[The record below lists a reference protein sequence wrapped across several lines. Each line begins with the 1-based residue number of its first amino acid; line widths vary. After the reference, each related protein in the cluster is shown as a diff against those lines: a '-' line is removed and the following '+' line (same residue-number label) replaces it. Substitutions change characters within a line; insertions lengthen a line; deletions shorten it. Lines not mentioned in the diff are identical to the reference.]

1 MRSTVTLKDRD
12 IEYCRLRATGQS
24 PLNAYRGAEFSLQ
37 TGSVKA
43 NIERKEKNNAIIA
56 KIAEFKRVLLQ
67 EGNTTVKSVTKVQAE
82 EVHREIAKPVHARKM
97 DEGEIEQSLTDL
109 HSKAVLVGDLGT
121 ARQCLVDLGKNKGMF
136 TPIQKIKFE
145 TVDDLNID
153 DTEALIK
160 KLMAAKEAEQQAP
173 PVEEEPEGTAA
184 VVQ

>member
-1 MRSTVTLKDRD
+1 MSTNTLKDRD

-24 PLNAYRGAEFSLQ
+24 PLNAWRGAEFSMQ
-37 TGSVKA
+37 TGGLKA
-43 NIERKEKNNAIIA
+43 NIDRKERNPKIIA

-67 EGNTTVKSVTKVQAE
+67 EGNTTIKSVTKVQAE
-82 EVHREIAKPVHARKM
+82 EVHRELAKPIKARKM
-97 DEGEIEQSLTDL
+97 DESEIEQSLTDL
-109 HSKAVLVGDLGT
+109 HSAAVMAGDLGT

-136 TPIQKIKFE
+136 TPVQKIKFE
-145 TVDDLNID
+145 TIEDLNID

-184 VVQ
+184 IVQ